1 MGGARRGL
9 EIDFLSS
16 QSVSELWDFIGAL
29 DESGALKFPLDF
41 LLVYSGLQYCAN
53 CLIFISFGV
62 HCGGIIEHSTLLLSR
77 IITQHTMTNHLLSA
91 GYFDNPLLR
100 LPRILRIL
108 GLMGML
114 IFVQENVL
122 AQSLEKP
129 RNFHFDGTITATNNG
144 VSIIPSFTLGRPA
157 AFFDLSIGGDR
168 FSFDPMLRFGMDGKP
183 WTFVLWGRY
192 KVIKDKRFSLTIGG
206 HPAFLFQEVD
216 MTVNGKPEKMHV
228 TNRYL
233 AGEINSSYQV
243 AKKVST
249 GIYYLTGAGIQVI
262 GAKNSNF
269 LAWNT
274 VISDIELVNDYKLKI
289 NPQLFYLNVD
299 GADGMYVNSGFTFSK
314 DQLPIQFQAFFNQ
327 KIKSDVAGDDLV
339 WNLSLLYNFSNT
351 FVRK

>member
-1 MGGARRGL
+1 MLCGGA
-9 EIDFLSS
+9 
-16 QSVSELWDFIGAL
+16 VELL
-29 DESGALKFPLDF
+29 P
-41 LLVYSGLQYCAN
+41 
-53 CLIFISFGV
+53 
-62 HCGGIIEHSTLLLSR
+62 LLLFR
-77 IITQHTMTNHLLSA
+77 RITQRMMTNHLHSG
-91 GYFDNPLLR
+91 GYFDYFLLQF
-100 LPRILRIL
+100 PRILRIL
-108 GLMGML
+108 GLMGLL

-122 AQSLEKP
+122 GQSIEKP
-129 RNFHFDGTITATNNG
+129 KNFHFNGAITATNNG
-144 VSIIPSFTLGRPA
+144 VSIIPSFSLGRPA

-216 MTVNGKPEKMHV
+216 MTLNGKPEKMHA

-233 AGEINSSYQV
+233 AGEINTSYQV
-243 AKKVST
+243 TKKVST

-274 VISDIELVNDYKLKI
+274 VISDLKLVGDYKLKI

-299 GADGMYVNSGFTFSK
+299 GKDGMYFNSGFTFSK
-314 DQLPIQFQAFFNQ
+314 EKFPIQFQAFFNQ

-339 WNLSLLYNFSNT
+339 WNISLLYNFSNT
-351 FVRK
+351 FTR